1 MENTDLAFV
10 TAGLQVIFINFIGTT
25 YIFSENLHL
34 NNTWEVMDKTANSKV
49 KKHHPET
56 IWCVALSDPPKSN
69 FYQ

>member
-34 NNTWEVMDKTANSKV
+34 NNTWEVMDKTANS
-49 KKHHPET
+49 
-56 IWCVALSDPPKSN
+56 
-69 FYQ
+69 

>member
-1 MENTDLAFV
+1 MENTDLAFN

-49 KKHHPET
+49 KNHPET

>member
-25 YIFSENLHL
+25 YFFSENLHL

-49 KKHHPET
+49 KNHPET

>member
-56 IWCVALSDPPKSN
+56 I
-69 FYQ
+69 

>member
-10 TAGLQVIFINFIGTT
+10 TASLQVIFINFIGTT
-25 YIFSENLHL
+25 HFFSENLHL

-56 IWCVALSDPPKSN
+56 I
-69 FYQ
+69 

>member
-10 TAGLQVIFINFIGTT
+10 TTGLQVIFINFIGTT

-49 KKHHPET
+49 KNHPET